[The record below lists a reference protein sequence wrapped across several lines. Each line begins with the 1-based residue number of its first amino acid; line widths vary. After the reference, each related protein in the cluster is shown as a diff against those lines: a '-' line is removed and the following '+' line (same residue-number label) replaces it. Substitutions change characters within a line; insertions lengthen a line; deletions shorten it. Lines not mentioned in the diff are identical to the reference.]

1 MAVPL
6 AVDVVVQE
14 ILSLSTED
22 LAVLTST
29 SEQPSSEDATLL
41 LQVLDDAVKG
51 RSELHES
58 IIAAN
63 IKQRVDQQRREIE
76 AITESTK

>member
-1 MAVPL
+1 ML
-6 AVDVVVQE
+6 E
-14 ILSLSTED
+14 ISQMRRANSPF
-22 LAVLTST
+22 AF
-29 SEQPSSEDATLL
+29 PKDATL

-63 IKQRVDQQRREIE
+63 IKQRVDQQRC
-76 AITESTK
+76 ESDSEHVLRFARHLNLGVL